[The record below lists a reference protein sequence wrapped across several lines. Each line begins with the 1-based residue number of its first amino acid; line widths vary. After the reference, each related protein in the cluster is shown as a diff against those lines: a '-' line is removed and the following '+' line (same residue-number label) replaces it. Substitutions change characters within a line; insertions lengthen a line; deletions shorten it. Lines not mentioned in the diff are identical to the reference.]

1 MAKPDKVENKIENK
15 DQKVE
20 KSSKKVNKSSY
31 SKKKK
36 TKKNILNGI
45 AYVQSTFNNTIISIA
60 DTNGNVVSWASAG
73 QKGFKG
79 SRKSTPYAAQ
89 VAADSAAAKALEYG
103 MKTLS
108 VEVKGPGS
116 GRETALRALQARGFK
131 ILSIKDTT
139 PMPHNG
145 TRPPIKPSKL
155 DVKISEDLTK
165 ATIVAEPLEKGYGLT
180 LGNSLRR
187 ILLSSIR
194 GAAVNSIQIDGVLHE
209 FTSIK
214 GVREDVT
221 DIVLN
226 VKSLALK
233 SLSEG
238 TKKLV
243 LDAKGPGEIKASDI
257 TPTADVEILNPD
269 LVICN
274 LDEKTN
280 FHMEMNINTG
290 KGYVP
295 AELNKPEEPPLGLI
309 AIDSLYSPVKKVSY
323 SVSTAREGKALDYDK
338 LTMIVE
344 TNGSIS
350 AEDAVA
356 YSARIFQDQLK
367 MFVNFDEPV
376 EAPIKEVSSEPE
388 FNKNLLRKVDELELS
403 VRSMNCL
410 KNDNIIYIGDLVQK
424 SEGEMLRT
432 PNFGRK
438 SLNEIKEVL
447 TAMSLY
453 LGMEIPNWPPDNIA
467 EMSKKLEEAI

>member
-1 MAKPDKVENKIENK
+1 MQTENVNVKNWKSLLKP
-15 DQKVE
+15 
-20 KSSKKVNKSSY
+20 
-31 SKKKK
+31 
-36 TKKNILNGI
+36 
-45 AYVQSTFNNTIISIA
+45 A
-60 DTNGNVVSWASAG
+60 
-73 QKGFKG
+73 
-79 SRKSTPYAAQ
+79 
-89 VAADSAAAKALEYG
+89 
-103 MKTLS
+103 
-108 VEVKGPGS
+108 
-116 GRETALRALQARGFK
+116 
-131 ILSIKDTT
+131 
-139 PMPHNG
+139 
-145 TRPPIKPSKL
+145 KL
-155 DVKISEDLTK
+155 DLQLSDDKSYAK
-165 ATIVAEPLEKGYGLT
+165 IVAEPLEKGYGLT

-194 GAAVNSIQIDGVLHE
+194 GAAVTAIQIDGVLHE

-233 SLSEG
+233 GSFEG
-238 TKKLV
+238 AKKLI

-257 TPTADVEILNPD
+257 TSVADVEILNPD

-274 LDEKTN
+274 LDENTS
-280 FHMEMNINTG
+280 FHMEMTVGNG

-295 AELNKPEEPPLGLI
+295 AVMNKPEEPPLGLI
-309 AIDSLYSPVKKVSY
+309 PIDSLFSPVKKVSY
-323 SVSTAREGKALDYDK
+323 SISTAREGKALDYDK
-338 LTMIVE
+338 LTMEVQ

-356 YSARIFQDQLK
+356 YSAKIFQDQLS
-367 MFVNFDEPV
+367 MFINFDEPQ
-376 EAPIKEVSSEPE
+376 EVTIREKPTEPE

-447 TAMSLY
+447 NGMSLY

-467 EMSKKLEEAI
+467 ELSKKLEEAI